1 MSVQLK
7 YVPAAIGRGSNARVA
22 IAYNLVT
29 AQRADM
35 DVSIM
40 TWNWYAHT
48 SHAPPYLPCTSESA
62 CRNRLIL
69 NVG

>member
-1 MSVQLK
+1 VQLK
-7 YVPAAIGRGSNARVA
+7 YVPPAIGRGSNARVA

-48 SHAPPYLPCTSESA
+48 PHAFPYHAPRKVQVETSE
-62 CRNRLIL
+62 L
-69 NVG
+69 